1 MDELIDEHDEPADE
15 PHKPT
20 ELTDIY
26 CLSCNQRRLKALF
39 DGRFMC
45 YYVGIRRKG
54 VQGGN
59 GIRERH
65 IKLLAKSLLYTYKYS
80 KDSLE
85 SSIYRQE

>member
-45 YYVGIRRKG
+45 YICRDKKKRSVRQKRDKGKAYQAFRK
-54 VQGGN
+54 
-59 GIRERH
+59 E
-65 IKLLAKSLLYTYKYS
+65 LALHL
-80 KDSLE
+80 
-85 SSIYRQE
+85 